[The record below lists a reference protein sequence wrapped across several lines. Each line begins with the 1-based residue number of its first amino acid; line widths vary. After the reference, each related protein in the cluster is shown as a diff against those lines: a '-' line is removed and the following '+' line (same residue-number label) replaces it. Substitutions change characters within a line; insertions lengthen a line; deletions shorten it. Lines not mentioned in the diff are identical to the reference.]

1 MFNQIEIYRGVSGF
15 HWDNVRGAGIE
26 GVAAA
31 SVWDA
36 YVAPKSRI
44 AMCPF
49 RNKGWPPYNDMQA
62 ILGENSGAR
71 GHHSFHPAT
80 AAPASIAVDD
90 VLNGPDGALDLL
102 NMDVGG
108 SISGTA
114 PGGSQSSKRLRTNT
128 LPDSLETASYNSGD
142 MSCHPNSHESPSLP
156 LSATLVV
163 PSSQIAAKITPVAA
177 VMNMQGSINRLTDAI
192 ERNMAPLPDPSAPL
206 PAPVVPTMI
215 SHGLAMMRSVDGD
228 LSVDQRASLL
238 RIFSRAGGDNN
249 LAVYVGLN
257 SDDDFDVR
265 RAFISQLLDES
276 M

>member
-1 MFNQIEIYRGVSGF
+1 M
-15 HWDNVRGAGIE
+15 H
-26 GVAAA
+26 
-31 SVWDA
+31 
-36 YVAPKSRI
+36 
-44 AMCPF
+44 PF
-49 RNKGWPPYNDMQA
+49 RNKGWPLYNDMQA
-62 ILGENSGAR
+62 ILGENNGAH
-71 GHHSFHPAT
+71 GCHSFHPAT

-108 SISGTA
+108 SVSGAT
-114 PGGSQSSKRLRTNT
+114 PGGSQSSKCLCTTT
-128 LPDSLETASYNSGD
+128 LPDSLETTSYNSGD

-163 PSSQIAAKITPVAA
+163 LSSQVPAFKKARVLTHASSTYMGMSSAAKIAAKITPVAA
-177 VMNMQGSINRLTDAI
+177 VMNMQGSINRLTDTI
-192 ERNMAPLPDPSAPL
+192 EKNMAPLPDPTAPP

-238 RIFSRAGGDNN
+238 RIFSCAGGENN
-249 LAVYVGLN
+249 LAVYVGLD
-257 SDDDFDVR
+257 SEDDSDVR
-265 RAFISQLLDES
+265 CAFISGLLDES